1 MFFRKCKD
9 STINFLSKIFQNS
22 FYQVHDVPPHAK
34 YGGRNTVTLIPGD
47 GVGPEMVTAVQD
59 IFRYKYLC
67 YCM

>member
-1 MFFRKCKD
+1 MFLRKFKD
-9 STINFLSKIFQNS
+9 STINFFLSQIFQNS

-59 IFRYKYLC
+59 IFRYK
-67 YCM
+67 